1 MEKPHQFP
9 SFNRCLHFEKICYF
23 EVLLVNCRHIKII
36 NGYIFMK
43 NKKLERTENL
53 NEIILNSVNEYI
65 RVVDRKY
72 NVVFEN
78 TPMQEHLGTTKGKKC
93 FEFWKENEPCI
104 ECVSELVR
112 ENCTVNIR
120 EIEIDDKYFKV
131 KCYPIILSDGS
142 CEETVEII
150 ADITE
155 QKKLNKKIEDYT
167 ERLEEEVEKKTSQIR
182 KNQEIIL
189 NERENLT
196 SILDSMQDIVFVINK
211 DYNIRFINRTAWEK
225 FGNVINKKCYQIIN
239 DSPAPC
245 SACKNSRVI
254 DDKENTR
261 WENYS
266 KKDDCFYDILESPTL
281 GPDREPSALIIMRNI
296 TEIKQMENQLRS
308 SEERYYLAQ
317 QAANL
322 GSWDLN
328 IKTNSLHW
336 SEQIEPIFGFE
347 KGQFKGTYE
356 AFMECLHPEDRK
368 MVTDSVNSCINEHTD
383 YSVEHR
389 IVWPNGTIRWV
400 AESGNVLRD
409 NDGIAYRMLGIVTD
423 ITRRKQF
430 EEKLRLN
437 EARLET
443 LLKLK
448 NMTNATDDEISSFA
462 LEKGV
467 SLTGSQIGYMHFI
480 NDDQKSL
487 NLYSWSKETLKYC
500 EAQKT
505 PHYPIDQA
513 GIWVDCA
520 RQKRPVIHN
529 DYQNHDKSKGYPEGH
544 VHLIRHMSIPV
555 FDNNK
560 VVAVA
565 GVGNKESNYDDSDV
579 RQLSL
584 LINGMWE
591 HIRHRRNVEKIKE
604 HSYSLEEQ
612 VQKLVEEV
620 RVKDRLAIL
629 GVVSSGLAH
638 EIRNPMGSIIA
649 GIKLLGR
656 DDKSESEKK
665 VVYDILKKETER
677 INRSLTEFLTYA
689 RPNKFI
695 SDNVNI
701 NIILED
707 IIKLAAENQE
717 LSVDHKIVSELDSA
731 IIDIPADI
739 DRIKQV
745 FWNILSNGFKSMSTP
760 GTIKIKT
767 FMDTRFLSVEIS
779 DTGCG
784 ISTENIKN
792 IFTPFFTMSQGGTG
806 LGLAISQR
814 IMEEHHGE
822 IKVKSE
828 IDKGTIFTLRFPL
841 KKKQ

>member
-1 MEKPHQFP
+1 
-9 SFNRCLHFEKICYF
+9 
-23 EVLLVNCRHIKII
+23 
-36 NGYIFMK
+36 MK
-43 NKKLERTENL
+43 NKKRGKTENL
-53 NEIILNSVNEYI
+53 NEIILNSVNEYV

-72 NVVFEN
+72 NVVYEN
-78 TPMQEHLGTTKGKKC
+78 TPMQEHLGITKGKKC
-93 FEFWKENEPCI
+93 FEFWKEKEPCKD
-104 ECVSELVR
+104 CVSALVR
-112 ENCTVNIR
+112 ENCLERIR
-120 EIEIDDKYFKV
+120 EVEIDNKHFKV

-142 CEETVEII
+142 CEKTVEII

-155 QKKLNKKIEDYT
+155 QKKLNKKIEGYT
-167 ERLEEEVEKKTSQIR
+167 EKLEEEVEKKTSQIR

-189 NERENLT
+189 KERENLT

-211 DYNIRFINRTAWEK
+211 DYNIRFINRTSWEK
-225 FGNVINKKCYQIIN
+225 FGNVIGKKCYNIIH
-239 DSPAPC
+239 DSPVPC
-245 SACKNSRVI
+245 LKCKTSQVI

-261 WENYS
+261 WEHYS
-266 KKDDCFYDILESPTL
+266 KKDGCYYDIIESPTI
-281 GPDREPSALIIMRNI
+281 GPDSEPSALIIMRNI
-296 TEIKQMENQLRS
+296 TELKQMENQLRS

-328 IKTNSLHW
+328 IKANSLHW
-336 SEQIEPIFGFE
+336 SEQVEPIFGFE

-356 AFMECLHPEDRK
+356 AFLECVHPEDRK
-368 MVTDSVNSCINEHTD
+368 MVTDSVNSCINENTD

-389 IVWPNGTIRWV
+389 IIWPNGTIRWV

-409 NDGIAYRMLGIVTD
+409 KDSIAYRMLGIVTD

-443 LLKLK
+443 LLKLN
-448 NMTNATDDEISSFA
+448 NMTEATDDEISSFA

-487 NLYSWSKETLKYC
+487 NLYAWSKETLKYC
-500 EAQKT
+500 EAEKT
-505 PHYPIDQA
+505 PHYPLDLA
-513 GIWVDCA
+513 GVWVDCF
-520 RQKRPVIHN
+520 RQKRAVIHN
-529 DYQNHDKSKGYPEGH
+529 NYQNLDKKKGYPKGH

-565 GVGNKESNYDDSDV
+565 GVGNKKSNYDDSDV

-591 HIRHRRNVEKIKE
+591 HIRHRRNVEAIKK
-604 HSYSLEEQ
+604 HSFSLEEQ

-620 RVKDRLAIL
+620 RVKDKLAIL
-629 GVVSSGLAH
+629 GVISAGLAH

-649 GIKLLGR
+649 GINLLDR
-656 DDKSESEKK
+656 DDKSDEDKK

-689 RPNKFI
+689 RPNKFTT
-695 SDNVNI
+695 DNVNI
-701 NIILED
+701 NTILED
-707 IIKLAAENQE
+707 IIKLAAKNPD
-717 LSVDHKIVSELDSA
+717 LSAEHNIVSELNPA

-739 DRIKQV
+739 DRVKQV
-745 FWNILSNGFKSMSTP
+745 FWNILSNGFKAMNKP

-767 FMDTRFLSVEIS
+767 FMNTRYLSVEIS
-779 DTGCG
+779 DTGSG
-784 ISTENIKN
+784 ISKENLEK
-792 IFTPFFTMSQGGTG
+792 IFNPFFTMSSGGTG

-814 IMEEHHGE
+814 IMEEHHGK
-822 IKVKSE
+822 IKAKSE
-828 IDKGTIFTLRFPL
+828 INKGSVFTLSFPL
-841 KKKQ
+841 KKKR

>member
-1 MEKPHQFP
+1 
-9 SFNRCLHFEKICYF
+9 
-23 EVLLVNCRHIKII
+23 
-36 NGYIFMK
+36 MK
-43 NKKLERTENL
+43 NKKLGRTENL

-78 TPMQEHLGTTKGKKC
+78 TPMQEHLGRTKGNKC
-93 FEFWKENEPCI
+93 FEFWGEKEPCKN
-104 ECVSELVR
+104 CVSASVR
-112 ENCTVNIR
+112 ENCTERIR
-120 EIEIDDKYFKV
+120 EVEIENKHFKV

-167 ERLEEEVEKKTSQIR
+167 ERLEEEVEKKTTQIR

-196 SILDSMQDIVFVINK
+196 SILDSMKDIVFVINK

-225 FGNVINKKCYQIIN
+225 FGNVINKKCYQIIH
-239 DSPAPC
+239 DSSTPC
-245 SACKNSRVI
+245 LNCKTSRVI
-254 DDKENTR
+254 NHRENAR
-261 WENYS
+261 WEHYS
-266 KKDDCFYDILESPTL
+266 KKDGCYYDIIESPTT
-281 GPDREPSALIIMRNI
+281 GPDREPSALIIMRDI
-296 TEIKQMENQLRS
+296 TELKQMEIQLRS

-356 AFMECLHPEDRK
+356 AFMECVHPDDRK
-368 MVTDSVNSCINEHTD
+368 MVIGSVDSCINENTD

-389 IVWPNGTIRWV
+389 IVWPNGTMRWV
-400 AESGNVLRD
+400 AESGNVIRD
-409 NDGIAYRMLGIVTD
+409 KNGAAYRMLGIVTD

-448 NMTNATDDEISSFA
+448 NMTEATDDEISSFA

-500 EAQKT
+500 ESAQT

-513 GIWVDCA
+513 GVWVDCV

-529 DYQNHDKSKGYPEGH
+529 DYQSLDNKKGYPKGH

-555 FDNNK
+555 FDGSK

-565 GVGNKESNYDDSDV
+565 GVGNKESSYDDSDV

-591 HIRHRRNVEKIKE
+591 HIRHRRNVEEIKK

-656 DDKSESEKK
+656 DDKSEDEKK
-665 VVYDILKKETER
+665 IVCDILKKESER

-695 SDNVNI
+695 TDNVNI
-701 NIILED
+701 NTILED
-707 IIKLAAENQE
+707 IIKLAAENPD
-717 LSVDHKIVSELDSA
+717 LSAKHNIVSELDPE

-739 DRIKQV
+739 DRVKQV
-745 FWNILSNGFKSMSTP
+745 FWNILSNGFKAMNKP

-767 FMDTRFLSVEIS
+767 FMNTRYLNVEIS
-779 DTGCG
+779 DTGSG
-784 ISTENIKN
+784 ISTENIEK
-792 IFTPFFTMSQGGTG
+792 IFTPFFTMSPGGTG

-814 IMEEHHGE
+814 IMEEHHGK

-828 IDKGTIFTLRFPL
+828 IDKGTFFTLCFPL
-841 KKKQ
+841 KKKLK

>member
-1 MEKPHQFP
+1 
-9 SFNRCLHFEKICYF
+9 
-23 EVLLVNCRHIKII
+23 
-36 NGYIFMK
+36 MK
-43 NKKLERTENL
+43 NKKLERSENL

-72 NVVFEN
+72 NVIFEN
-78 TPMQEHLGTTKGKKC
+78 APMREQVGTTKGKKC
-93 FEFWKENEPCI
+93 FEFWKEKEPCKD
-104 ECVSELVR
+104 CVSASVR
-112 ENCTVNIR
+112 KNCSERIR
-120 EIEIDDKYFKV
+120 EVDVDSKHYRV

-142 CEETVEII
+142 CKETVEII
-150 ADITE
+150 SDVTE
-155 QKKLNKKIEDYT
+155 QKKLNQKIEGYT
-167 ERLEEEVEKKTSQIR
+167 EKLEEEVEKKTSQIK

-189 NERENLT
+189 KERENLT

-211 DYNIRFINRTAWEK
+211 DYVISFINRTAWEK
-225 FGNVINKKCYQIIN
+225 FGNVIGEKCHQIIH
-239 DSPAPC
+239 DSSLPC
-245 SACKNSRVI
+245 LKCKTSRVI
-254 DDKENTR
+254 DEKESNR
-261 WENYS
+261 WEHYS
-266 KKDDCFYDILESPTL
+266 KKDGCFYDIIESPTI

-296 TEIKQMENQLRS
+296 TDLKQMENQLRS

-328 IKTNSLHW
+328 IKTKSLHW
-336 SEQIEPIFGFE
+336 SEQIEPLFGFE

-356 AFMECLHPEDRK
+356 DFLECVHPDDRK
-368 MVTDSVNSCINEHTD
+368 MIIDSVNSCINENTD

-389 IVWPNGTIRWV
+389 IIWPNNTIHWV

-409 NDGIAYRMLGIVTD
+409 ENGIAYRMLGIVTD

-448 NMTNATDDEISSFA
+448 NKTEATDDEISSFA

-467 SLTGSQIGYMHFI
+467 SLTGSQIGYIHFI
-480 NDDQKSL
+480 NEDQKSL

-500 EAQKT
+500 EAKKT

-513 GIWVDCA
+513 GIWVDCV

-529 DYQNHDKSKGYPEGH
+529 DYQNHDKKKGYPEGH
-544 VHLIRHMSIPV
+544 VHLIRHMSVPV
-555 FDNNK
+555 FDGNK

-565 GVGNKESNYDDSDV
+565 GVGNKDSNYDDSDV

-604 HSYSLEEQ
+604 HSFSLEEQ
-612 VQKLVEEV
+612 VHELVEEV

-656 DDKSESEKK
+656 DDKSEDEKK
-665 VVYDILKKETER
+665 VVYDILKKETDR

-695 SDNVNI
+695 TDTVDI
-701 NIILED
+701 NTILKD
-707 IIKLAAENQE
+707 IIKLASENPD
-717 LSVDHKIVSELDSA
+717 LSADHKIISKLDSA
-731 IIDIPADI
+731 IINIPADI
-739 DRIKQV
+739 DRVKQV
-745 FWNILSNGFKSMSTP
+745 FWNILSNGFKSMNKP
-760 GTIKIKT
+760 GIIKIKT
-767 FMDTRFLSVEIS
+767 FMNIRYLSVEIS
-779 DTGCG
+779 DTGSG
-784 ISTENIKN
+784 ISTENIKK
-792 IFTPFFTMSQGGTG
+792 IFNPFFTMSQGGTG

-814 IMEEHHGE
+814 IMEEHHGK
-822 IKVKSE
+822 IIVKSK
-828 IDKGTIFTLRFPL
+828 IDKGSVFTLRFPL
-841 KKKQ
+841 KKNQY